1 MSGLEQ
7 EGALA
12 AGKALQK
19 IKSFK
24 SEKNPE
30 VQKHGDDEA
39 MLALKK
45 RVSTLLPPHV
55 LLALEEAE
63 RLKKDIKNKK
73 ESN

>member
-1 MSGLEQ
+1 M
-7 EGALA
+7 A

-19 IKSFK
+19 IKNFK

-30 VQKHGDDEA
+30 LQKQGGDEA
-39 MLALKK
+39 MAALKK

-55 LLALEEAE
+55 LVALEEAE

>member
-1 MSGLEQ
+1 M
-7 EGALA
+7 A

-24 SEKNPE
+24 SEKDPA
-30 VQKHGDDEA
+30 VQVQGADEA
-39 MLALKK
+39 MKNLKK

-63 RLKKDIKNKK
+63 RLKKDIKNKR
-73 ESN
+73 EPN